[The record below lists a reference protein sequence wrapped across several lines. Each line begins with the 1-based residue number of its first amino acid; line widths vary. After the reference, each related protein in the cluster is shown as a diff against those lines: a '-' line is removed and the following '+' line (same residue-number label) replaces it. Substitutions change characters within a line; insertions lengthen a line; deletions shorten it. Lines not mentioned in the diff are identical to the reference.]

1 MTDKLNIA
9 IITGSTRPNR
19 VGDAV
24 AEWVHAE
31 ASTRDDANFT
41 LLKIADFDL
50 PLLAE
55 PEMAATGKYELP
67 ATRAW
72 STAVAPH
79 DGYIFVT
86 PEYNHSTS
94 AALKNSIDAL
104 YAEWVNKSAAFVGYS
119 WGDGIRPVEHLRQIM
134 ANFHVSCVRNQVG
147 VNLGA
152 DYKDDVFTPRDHL
165 TPGLHKTID
174 ELLVWAQA
182 MRSVRNDSK

>member
-1 MTDKLNIA
+1 MTETLNIA

-19 VGDAV
+19 VGDSV
-24 AEWVHAE
+24 AEWVYQE
-31 ASTRDDANFT
+31 ACTRDDANFT
-41 LLKIADFDL
+41 LLKIADFNL

-55 PEMAATGKYELP
+55 PEMPATGKYSLP
-67 ATRAW
+67 ETRAW

-104 YAEWVNKSAAFVGYS
+104 YSEWVNKSAAFVGYS
-119 WGDGIRPVEHLRQIM
+119 WSDGVRPIEHLRQIM
-134 ANFHVSCVRNQVG
+134 ANFHVSCVRSQVG

-152 DYKDDVFTPRDHL
+152 DYQDDVFKPREHL
-165 TPGLHKTID
+165 TSGLHKTID
-174 ELLVWAQA
+174 ELLTWSKA
-182 MRSVRNDSK
+182 MQSVRNESK